1 MFTRLTRSS
10 RLIKQATNP
19 NSIQNFSQT
28 RTNSSVPSDEPS
40 FNQMVGIFFEK
51 GSDMVEDHLV
61 QSFFSKNLLNVDQT
75 TKAKRR
81 ALNEDQQVAK
91 IRGIMQAM
99 KPCRHVL
106 SVNFPIKRDDGSYEV
121 ITGYRAQ
128 HSQHRTPCKGG
139 IRYAPDV
146 NADEVQALAA
156 LMTWKCATVDVP
168 HSVEN
173 LKKISKIFE
182 NSSKI
187 FESFP

>member
-1 MFTRLTRSS
+1 MFTRLSRSS
-10 RLIKQATNP
+10 RLIKPVNP
-19 NSIQNFSQT
+19 IQTSQT
-28 RTNSSVPSDEPS
+28 RKNSSVPSDEPT

-61 QSFFSKNLLNVDQT
+61 QSYFSKNLLNVDQA

-156 LMTWKCATVDVP
+156 LMTWKCATVDV
-168 HSVEN
+168 HIVN
-173 LKKISKIFE
+173 
-182 NSSKI
+182 
-187 FESFP
+187 